1 MRNLICLFAISL
13 FILTACKDKKNSGAD
28 DRVTVISVDL
38 KKSEHVA
45 MKDIISRIE
54 IVELENKLES
64 YFAYPRHFQVAG
76 GKYYLDSSS
85 EETVLAFDADGKFL
99 YNTAS
104 RRGNG
109 RNEYLYL
116 SSIHAD
122 KEGNLSICS
131 SSGYVKYDPSL
142 KAVDFDKTSLS
153 SFPRFISDDIIAYVM
168 KTTDDSLT
176 MGFYSTALHK
186 AVGRSSV
193 PIQIRETPMFAIR
206 RTHTPVANDK
216 EVLYMRN
223 LMGDF
228 NIYRLDPK
236 EKTITAAYRYEA
248 DNMLKESY
256 QDEFMEYMGGQK
268 NDELNRI
275 LADHTSLWDLFIN
288 NNFMLAILGGINLLD
303 QNITNNLHISF
314 YSPKD
319 GKQRLIDT
327 GMKGGKELYLID
339 WMDDEIIYTLMEARQ
354 MKDIDKMIDMDLL
367 DDHSKEILGR
377 LNDDSNAYV
386 IKYYLRDDIL

>member
-1 MRNLICLFAISL
+1 M
-13 FILTACKDKKNSGAD
+13 GA
-28 DRVTVISVDL
+28 
-38 KKSEHVA
+38 
-45 MKDIISRIE
+45 
-54 IVELENKLES
+54 
-64 YFAYPRHFQVAG
+64 
-76 GKYYLDSSS
+76 
-85 EETVLAFDADGKFL
+85 
-99 YNTAS
+99 
-104 RRGNG
+104 
-109 RNEYLYL
+109 
-116 SSIHAD
+116 
-122 KEGNLSICS
+122 
-131 SSGYVKYDPSL
+131 
-142 KAVDFDKTSLS
+142 
-153 SFPRFISDDIIAYVM
+153 
-168 KTTDDSLT
+168 
-176 MGFYSTALHK
+176 
-186 AVGRSSV
+186 
-193 PIQIRETPMFAIR
+193 
-206 RTHTPVANDK
+206 
-216 EVLYMRN
+216 
-223 LMGDF
+223 
-228 NIYRLDPK
+228 
-236 EKTITAAYRYEA
+236 
-248 DNMLKESY
+248 
-256 QDEFMEYMGGQK
+256 QK